1 MAKYGAKY
9 LRFAPFADTTPEPDA
24 ALPNYGAPIDVGG
37 LVKVTDAPAFNEGK
51 IYGDDVLAEYVNEFK
66 ECPIDVEVTELPN
79 ATAAAMLG
87 ATIETTSKDLQ
98 FSGGDNAPYGGFGFY
113 ICKMIDNVK
122 KYQGIYYP
130 KVKAAMQG
138 DEYSTKGDG
147 VTLPGGKLKMTAAV
161 AKNGQWKIMS
171 DDLEGETEAKT
182 WVDGKVKVA
191 SAG

>member
-9 LRFAPFADTTPEPDA
+9 LRFAPFAETDPEPDA
-24 ALPNYGAPIDVGG
+24 ALPNYGAPISMGE
-37 LVKVTDAPAFNEGK
+37 LVKVTDNPTYNEGK
-51 IYGDDVLAEYVNEFK
+51 IYGDNALAEYVNEFK
-66 ECPIDVEVTELPN
+66 ECAIDVEITELSN
-79 ATAAAMLG
+79 ATAAATLG
-87 ATIETTSKDLQ
+87 ATIDSASKDLQ
-98 FSGGDNAPYGGFGFY
+98 FSEGDNAPFGGFGFY

-147 VTLPGGKLKMTAAV
+147 VTLTGGKLKMTAAV
-161 AKNGQWKIMS
+161 AKNGQWKILS
-171 DDLEGETEAKT
+171 DDLEDETEAKT
-182 WVDGKVKVA
+182 WVDGKIKVA